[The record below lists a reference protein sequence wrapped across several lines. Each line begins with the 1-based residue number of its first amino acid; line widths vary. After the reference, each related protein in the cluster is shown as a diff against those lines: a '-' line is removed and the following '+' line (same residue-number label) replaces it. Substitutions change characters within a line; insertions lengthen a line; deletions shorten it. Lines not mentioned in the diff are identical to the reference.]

1 MSKAPKPT
9 KASLLPYPVWVFEV
23 PVTATADLCTD
34 TEITS
39 VNAAAKL
46 LLRAVENLIQMP
58 SGGTTN
64 TLDGVLL
71 GRPLG
76 QRGVDTALAKLTGP
90 SSGSASASA
99 SARAVVSVVL
109 LFGNEGRP
117 RQGPV
122 RTLSALVTKLLSG
135 APASAI
141 EDATTHCTLSLR
153 HLDIASLGNSL
164 AHTMD
169 VLHLCWR
176 KTLLANTPSLRAGGA
191 ASLQAYM
198 LGRHEAGAHGAG
210 SADPVATAS
219 FHLDLGL
226 DMLGPRESSAPWASS
241 SSSSSASSKRAPLR
255 LTQQGE
261 GAQKKAR
268 EAPEA
273 APPAPATNPNQS
285 AEPPANAEHSNA
297 ATNSLAELLSWDGA
311 LTGPTAAERAR
322 DILQLVAGVTD
333 ENARLKL
340 ELECYKAQ
348 DALRA
353 KVSLAHRG

>member
-1 MSKAPKPT
+1 MSKAPKAT
-9 KASLLPYPVWVFEV
+9 KASLVPYPVWVFEV

-34 TEITS
+34 TEISS
-39 VNAAAKL
+39 VNAAARL
-46 LLRAVENLIQMP
+46 LLQAVENLLQMP
-58 SGGTTN
+58 TGGSTN

-76 QRGVDTALAKLTGP
+76 QRGVDTALPKLTGP

-99 SARAVVSVVL
+99 SASAVVSVVL

-122 RTLSALVTKLLSG
+122 RTLSALVKKLLSG
-135 APASAI
+135 ASASAI
-141 EDATTHCTLSLR
+141 ADATTHCTLSLR
-153 HLDIASLGNSL
+153 ALTIASLVNSL
-164 AHTMD
+164 ADTMD

-191 ASLQAYM
+191 ASMQAYL

-210 SADPVATAS
+210 SADPVATAA

-226 DMLGPRESSAPWASS
+226 DMLGPRKPSASS

-285 AEPPANAEHSNA
+285 AESPANAEHSNA
-297 ATNSLAELLSWDGA
+297 ATNPLAELLSWDGA

-322 DILQLVAGVTD
+322 DILQLVVGVTD

-340 ELECYKAQ
+340 ELEWYKAQ